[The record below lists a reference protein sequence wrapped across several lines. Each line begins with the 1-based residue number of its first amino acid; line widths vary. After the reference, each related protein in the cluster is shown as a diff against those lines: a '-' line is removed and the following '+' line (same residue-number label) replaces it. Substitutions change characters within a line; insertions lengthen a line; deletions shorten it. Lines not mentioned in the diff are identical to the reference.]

1 MDGLPIEVAVLGS
14 CITRDNFNSRFNP
27 GYKRFYT
34 CPLVQNQ
41 SSVIALM
48 SEPFPLDGDPATEP
62 AGELS
67 DYDRWNVRTDLTKEF
82 LDQVVDLQPEYLILD
97 FFGDIHFGCLR
108 LADGR
113 YLTNN
118 RWKLWKTDLYRE
130 MKESDGFTRL
140 RIQDDTEE
148 YLALWKDAFDRFAQ
162 FAEARLP
169 STTLVLH
176 RGFNTNRAV
185 VADRPEPMRLTKL
198 KKLSKLDVP
207 RANELWSML
216 DDYAAE
222 RTGCAVID
230 LTDRGFTSFADHP
243 WGPFYVHYTMDYY
256 HQFLAEL
263 HKIHLRR
270 TADPDVWA
278 MVEDIDRAGAERH
291 DVATQAAGAKIRA
304 QRARL
309 EAQAAEVERLR
320 GSGAAATAR
329 RAAGRLLRAARRTPR
344 SRPGSTA
351 PQTPERTEDTT
362 S

>member
-27 GYKRFYT
+27 GYKRYYT

-41 SSVIALM
+41 SSLIAMM
-48 SEPFPLDGDPATEP
+48 SQPVELDGDPATQP

-82 LDQVVDLQPEYLILD
+82 LTEVADLQPAYLILD
-97 FFGDIHFGCLR
+97 FFGDIHFGCIR
-108 LADGR
+108 LGDGR

-130 MKESDGFTRL
+130 LKESAGFTRL

-148 YLALWKDAFDRFAQ
+148 YLALWKDAFDRFYDFFRSQ
-162 FAEARLP
+162 LP
-169 STTLVLH
+169 NTTLVLH
-176 RGFNTNRAV
+176 RGFNTDRIV
-185 VADRPEPMRLTKL
+185 VADRPEPMRLQKY

-207 RANELWSML
+207 ESNRLWAAL
-216 DDYAAE
+216 DDYAQE
-222 RTGCAVID
+222 RSGCEVID
-230 LTDRGFTSFADHP
+230 LTHRGFTSFPEHP

-270 TADPDVWA
+270 TADPDVWG
-278 MVEDIDRAGAERH
+278 MVEDIDNAGVERFE
-291 DVATQAAGAKIRA
+291 VAVAADRKKIRA
-304 QRARL
+304 QRARI
-309 EAQAAEVERLR
+309 EAQGAELQRLSNAGVASIARRGAGRLR
-320 GSGAAATAR
+320 RAAVKAAAATR
-329 RAAGRLLRAARRTPR
+329 GRSAAG
-344 SRPGSTA
+344 
-351 PQTPERTEDTT
+351 PERREDPT